1 MTTTSKP
8 KAKSTAK
15 PKATATKETTAVKAP
30 SLMPI
35 SFKDFSKDPVKGLL
49 FIVLIAIGYLY
60 VDGKMNY
67 TNQIA
72 TQSKKIEVMEI
83 RLENLSNQLRR
94 SDSTLASAES
104 KIAVLQQLGKIQ

>member
-1 MTTTSKP
+1 MSTTSKP
-8 KAKSTAK
+8 KATSAK
-15 PKATATKETTAVKAP
+15 TKTTSSKETAAVKAP

-67 TNQIA
+67 TNQIE
-72 TQSKKIEVMEI
+72 TQAKKIEVLEV
-83 RLENLSNQLRR
+83 RLEKISNQLRR
-94 SDSTLASAES
+94 SDSTLAAAES

>member
-15 PKATATKETTAVKAP
+15 PKATAPKETAVKAP

-94 SDSTLASAES
+94 SDSTLAAAES

>member
-1 MTTTSKP
+1 MTTIKTVKP
-8 KAKSTAK
+8 KSVK
-15 PKATATKETTAVKAP
+15 PKVSTPKSEPALKAP

-67 TNQIA
+67 TNQIE
-72 TQSKKIEVMEI
+72 TQAKKIEALETRV
-83 RLENLSNQLRR
+83 ENLGNQLRK
-94 SDSTLASAES
+94 SDSTLAAAES
-104 KIAVLQQLGKIQ
+104 KIAVLQQLGKIK

>member
-1 MTTTSKP
+1 MATTTKP

-15 PKATATKETTAVKAP
+15 SKSETTLSKP

-49 FIVLIAIGYLY
+49 FIVLMAIGYLY

-67 TNQIA
+67 TGQIE
-72 TQSKKIEVMEI
+72 TQAKRIEV
-83 RLENLSNQLRR
+83 LEVRIESLGNQLRR
-94 SDSTLASAES
+94 SDSTLAAAES

>member
-1 MTTTSKP
+1 MTTTNKP
-8 KAKSTAK
+8 RAKSTAK
-15 PKATATKETTAVKAP
+15 PKAATKETAIKAP
-30 SLMPI
+30 SLMPV

-67 TNQIA
+67 TNQIE
-72 TQSKKIEVMEI
+72 TQSKKIEVLEV

-94 SDSTLASAES
+94 SDSTLAAAES

>member
-1 MTTTSKP
+1 MTIPKTIKP
-8 KAKSTAK
+8 KTTKSK
-15 PKATATKETTAVKAP
+15 ISSTKETEIKAP

-67 TNQIA
+67 TSQIEN
-72 TQSKKIEVMEI
+72 QSKKIQILEV
-83 RLENLSNQLRR
+83 RVENLSNQLRK
-94 SDSTLASAES
+94 SDSTLAGAES
-104 KIAVLQQLGKIQ
+104 KIAVLQQLGKIK